1 MPLRSDSLF
10 VDFAVRSYYSD
21 LLKAGIEL
29 FQYTKGFIHAKTMV
43 CDAKIAMIGTANMDS
58 RSFDLNFEVNAIVY
72 DEQLANELV
81 TLFNSDL

>member
-1 MPLRSDSLF
+1 
-10 VDFAVRSYYSD
+10 
-21 LLKAGIEL
+21 
-29 FQYTKGFIHAKTMV
+29 
-43 CDAKIAMIGTANMDS
+43 MIGTANMDS